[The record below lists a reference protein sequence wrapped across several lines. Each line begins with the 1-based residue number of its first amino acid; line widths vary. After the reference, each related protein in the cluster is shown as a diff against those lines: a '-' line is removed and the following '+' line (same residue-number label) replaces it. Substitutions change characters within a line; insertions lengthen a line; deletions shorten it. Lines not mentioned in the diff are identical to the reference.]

1 MISAQSLVLRPEG
14 LAALERS
21 FQEWSHA
28 PDMLVRLLKRL
39 STTLCL
45 KTQLAIIAE
54 EVASTIAFDS
64 MNYRHRIDRRD
75 FEFSTGTDGA
85 HRCEYRLLLEGCD
98 YGTLSFHRR
107 NKFSE
112 EELTGFEMLITA
124 VICPLRNACRFIAM
138 EQATLTDS
146 LTGIGNKRAMNEDL
160 SKATAL
166 ANRHTAPWS
175 LILCDLDH
183 FKRINDTHGHLVG
196 DQVLTRAAEQIER
209 SLRISD
215 TVYRFGGEEFAIL
228 LPHTDHQAAR
238 DVADRIRFA
247 IKDIRVE
254 TDEETVTVTVSCGV
268 AKHIK
273 DEGFKHWLARADE
286 ALYSAKDHGRN
297 CTCLSQLKRLP
308 ELLPAEQLE
317 QTHRQ

>member
-1 MISAQSLVLRPEG
+1 MKNTSPTQPFVLRPAG
-14 LAALERS
+14 LAALEQS
-21 FQEWSHA
+21 FQEWSDA

-39 STTLCL
+39 ATTLCL
-45 KTQLAIIAE
+45 DTQLCIIAE
-54 EVASTIAFDS
+54 EVASTIPFDA
-64 MNYRHRIDRRD
+64 MDYQHQIDRRD
-75 FEFSTGTDGA
+75 FEFSTGTGGP

-107 NKFSE
+107 YKFSE

-138 EQATLTDS
+138 EQATLTDP

-166 ANRHTAPWS
+166 ASRHPAPWS

-196 DQVLTRAAEQIER
+196 DHVLTKTAEQIER
-209 SLRISD
+209 SLRNSD

-228 LPHTDHQAAR
+228 LPHTDDQAAK
-238 DVADRIRFA
+238 DVADRIRLA
-247 IKDIRVE
+247 INDIQVKTE
-254 TDEETVTVTVSCGV
+254 KETVTVSASCGV
-268 AKHIK
+268 AKHVK
-273 DEGFKHWLARADE
+273 GEDFKRWLARADE
-286 ALYSAKDHGRN
+286 ALYWAKDHGRN
-297 CTCLSQLKRLP
+297 CTC
-308 ELLPAEQLE
+308 PA
-317 QTHRQ
+317 